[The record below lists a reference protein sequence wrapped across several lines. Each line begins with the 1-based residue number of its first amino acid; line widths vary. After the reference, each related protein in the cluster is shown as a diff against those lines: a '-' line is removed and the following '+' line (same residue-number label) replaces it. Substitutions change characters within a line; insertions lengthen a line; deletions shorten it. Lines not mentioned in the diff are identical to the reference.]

1 LNKLFPII
9 HERKVQGLALEGLR
23 FRWAAM
29 NPPSSGESDSGYLA
43 SEPLD
48 AAPVGK
54 LP

>member
-9 HERKVQGLALEGLR
+9 RERKVQGLALEGLR

-29 NPPSSGESDSGYLA
+29 NSPSPGESDGYLG